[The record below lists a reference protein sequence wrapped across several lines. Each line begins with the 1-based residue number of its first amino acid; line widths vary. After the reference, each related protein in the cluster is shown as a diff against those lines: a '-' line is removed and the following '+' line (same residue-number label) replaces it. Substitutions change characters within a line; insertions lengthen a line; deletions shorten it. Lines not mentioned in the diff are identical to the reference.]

1 MANENETKPTET
13 TEKKESWL
21 NKALRSVLQWLK
33 GNWLVIIVFL
43 LLLVVTG
50 LIVKGCQAD
59 SEYQSLFDQYR
70 NSIEDH
76 RHQLEEIRT
85 THDRE
90 REELNRQLQEYLAE
104 MHRIEV
110 EYKAE
115 LVRISQI
122 RETTRVRI
130 IREYEEDPGTL
141 TAAVHT
147 TFGIPVEE

>member
-1 MANENETKPTET
+1 MADEKETNTTET

-33 GNWLVIIVFL
+33 GNWLVIVVFL
-43 LLLVVTG
+43 LLVVVAG
-50 LIVKGCQAD
+50 LIARGCQTDAA
-59 SEYQSLFDQYR
+59 YRGLFDQYR

-76 RHQLEEIRT
+76 QHQLEEIRT

-110 EYKAE
+110 EYKEE
-115 LVRISQI
+115 LARISQT
-122 RETTRVRI
+122 RETTRVKI
-130 IREYEEDPGTL
+130 IREYERDPGTL
-141 TAAVHT
+141 TAAVRN

>member
-1 MANENETKPTET
+1 
-13 TEKKESWL
+13 
-21 NKALRSVLQWLK
+21 
-33 GNWLVIIVFL
+33 
-43 LLLVVTG
+43 
-50 LIVKGCQAD
+50 
-59 SEYQSLFDQYR
+59 
-70 NSIEDH
+70 
-76 RHQLEEIRT
+76 
-85 THDRE
+85 
-90 REELNRQLQEYLAE
+90 

-141 TAAVHT
+141 TAAVHA